1 MRILSGKTGMR
12 NVSILP
18 DQSVLL
24 DCGPASMIV
33 SALLEGRPCPDLCAG
48 TLSVL
53 EETLRELSGFLPIL
67 RRRPGEIRAAA
78 MTGCART
85 MTEAVQAIGD
95 PLLTPMAAIA
105 GTVADRIADDL
116 AQKGASR
123 IFVNNGGDIAIR
135 LRPDERISI
144 GISRSLSSGQFDTVA
159 QISGT
164 DGIGGVCTSGLGGR
178 SLTLGI
184 ADAVTVF
191 AKTAALADAAAT
203 HLADCSLVDSP
214 AVKRV
219 DARLLDPDTDLAGLY
234 AVSEVGQ
241 LTQKEKTLALQQVL
255 TAAVRLPFCAVIAD
269 IQGKTACYPT
279 PFPITMR

>member
-1 MRILSGKTGMR
+1 MHS
-12 NVSILP
+12 VSILP

-33 SALLEGRPCPDLCAG
+33 SALLQGRPCPDLCAG

-53 EETLRELSGFLPIL
+53 EETLRELAGFLPIL
-67 RRRPGEIRAAA
+67 RRRPDEIRAAA
-78 MTGCART
+78 LTGCART

-105 GTVADRIADDL
+105 GAVADRIADDL

-123 IFVNNGGDIAIR
+123 IFVNNGGDIALR
-135 LRPDERISI
+135 LKPGEQVSI
-144 GISRSLSSGQFDTVA
+144 GISRGLSGGRFDAVA
-159 QISGT
+159 QIRGS
-164 DGIGGVCTSGLGGR
+164 DKIGGVCTSGLGGR
-178 SLTLGI
+178 SLTLGV

-191 AKTAALADAAAT
+191 AESAALADAAAT
-203 HLADCSLVDSP
+203 HLADCSFVDSP
-214 AVKRV
+214 AVKRI

-241 LTQKEKTLALQQVL
+241 LTQREKTLAVKQVL
-255 TAAVRLPFCAVIAD
+255 AAAARLPFCAVIAD
-269 IQGKTACYPT
+269 IQGETARYSA
-279 PFPITMR
+279 PFPIALR